1 MGITSA
7 TVILLQW
14 QSTLFC
20 FSGKVLSYLPQKFY
34 FSGKVLYFTS
44 VAKYFILLQWQST
57 FLLAL
62 EILLQWQSSFL
73 LALEV
78 LLQWQNT
85 FLLALNRCFT
95 SVTKYLYFASV
106 AKYFLACLRSFASM
120 EKCFFLF
127 YLCRIASL
135 ANLFL
140 NSKES
145 FPISNFVTNL
155 K

>member
-1 MGITSA
+1 MA
-7 TVILLQW
+7 KYFILLQW
-14 QSTLFC
+14 QSTFLLALE
-20 FSGKVLSYLPQKFY
+20 VLVQWQGTFFFAL
-34 FSGKVLYFTS
+34 KVLY
-44 VAKYFILLQWQST
+44 QWQST